1 MTKIIQIAALVTA
14 MALPVLCQNA
24 RLNADDQKEFDKAY
38 TKWVNDTRKNDRD
51 DIAKDVRKMQE
62 IMERNSIPAS
72 VPYQQIAS
80 SGQGYQTQQYQ
91 QQLSPQD
98 QQDFDKAY
106 TKWVNDNRK
115 NDRDDIGKDERK
127 MRDIMQRNNIPPDV
141 PFDRIAT
148 TGYANGNNGYNNG
161 SYNNNAQYGNGSQY
175 PPRGSYQRLSQDDQ
189 REFDKAYAKW
199 VTDSQ
204 RNDRDDIDKDVRKMQ
219 DIMTRYEIP
228 PDVPFNQIASPN
240 APYQH

>member
-1 MTKIIQIAALVTA
+1 MTRVIQIAALLA
-14 MALPVLCQNA
+14 ALALPALCQNQ
-24 RLNADDQKEFDKAY
+24 RLNTEDQKEFDKAY

-51 DIAKDVRKMQE
+51 DIAKDVRKMQQ

-72 VPYQQIAS
+72 VPYEQVAS
-80 SGQGYQTQQYQ
+80 TGGGYEMQQYR

-106 TKWVNDNRK
+106 TKWVNDTRK

-127 MRDIMQRNNIPPDV
+127 MRGIMERNNIPMDV

-148 TGYANGNNGYNNG
+148 TGYASRYGN
-161 SYNNNAQYGNGSQY
+161 NNNAQYGNAPQY
-175 PPRGSYQRLSQDDQ
+175 APNGTYQRLSQDDQ
-189 REFDKAYAKW
+189 REFDKAYVKW
-199 VTDSQ
+199 MNDTQ

-240 APYQH
+240 AAYEH

>member
-1 MTKIIQIAALVTA
+1 MTRIIQIAALLA
-14 MALPVLCQNA
+14 ALALPALCQNA
-24 RLNADDQKEFDKAY
+24 RLTAEDQKEFDKAY

-51 DIAKDVRKMQE
+51 DIAKDVRKMQQ

-72 VPYQQIAS
+72 VPYEQIAS
-80 SGQGYQTQQYQ
+80 SGQAYQSQQYQ

-141 PFDRIAT
+141 PFDRVAT
-148 TGYANGNNGYNNG
+148 SGYGYNHNNYNG
-161 SYNNNAQYGNGSQY
+161 QYGNAPQY
-175 PPRGSYQRLSQDDQ
+175 APNASYQRLSQDDQ
-189 REFDKAYAKW
+189 REFDRAYVKW
-199 VTDSQ
+199 MNDTQ

-240 APYQH
+240 AAYEH